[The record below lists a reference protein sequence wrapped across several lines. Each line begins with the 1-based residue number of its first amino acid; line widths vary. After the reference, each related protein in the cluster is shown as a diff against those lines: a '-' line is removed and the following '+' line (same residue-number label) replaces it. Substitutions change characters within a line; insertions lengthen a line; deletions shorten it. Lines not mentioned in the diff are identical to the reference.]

1 MFYKLKCRFLSLR
14 FLRSLYNVFHI
25 SFSNIQQEPLSVRR
39 YEYRP
44 SRRPSTPRANQA
56 NASGTA
62 QIPYSFFQPV
72 PWFPSNASR
81 RSISSLSAIRG
92 KYSLVLFCFPAS
104 KIRIISYCAIPIGRF
119 WALLSGVFDI
129 YYAVFLIFTLKVLLP
144 FLHKHAFIQRRFF
157 TADKRHF
164 QSKSMKSSV

>member
-25 SFSNIQQEPLSVRR
+25 SFSNIQQEPLSLRR

-119 WALLSGVFDI
+119 WALLSGVFEYFMLCFWFFYPQSLTDI
-129 YYAVFLIFTLKVLLP
+129 PSQACFYPATFFY
-144 FLHKHAFIQRRFF
+144 RR
-157 TADKRHF
+157 
-164 QSKSMKSSV
+164 